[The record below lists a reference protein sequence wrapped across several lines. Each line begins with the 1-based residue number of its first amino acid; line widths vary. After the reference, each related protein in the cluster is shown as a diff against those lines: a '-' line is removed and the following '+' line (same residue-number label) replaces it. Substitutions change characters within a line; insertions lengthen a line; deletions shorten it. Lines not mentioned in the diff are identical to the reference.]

1 MDNWKLGESEEELF
15 NEKNETGKGFSI
27 GKIDKD
33 DLSEI
38 IFDKNQPENRTSP
51 DKKESKIDGGER
63 NAYGN
68 KKNGL
73 KKIFYLFLGTATILS
88 AYYLFKTLFPGNGTN
103 IKLFEL
109 KTVVY
114 KSKALPENNL
124 LITGYL
130 VNKNKFPVSYVRLT
144 CKLYST
150 KNIVLLSKR
159 VYAGNF
165 ISLEKLKKMSN
176 VAIDM
181 ALDNKD
187 GKNMSN
193 VEILPNHPIKFMV
206 VFFDINPNSKNY
218 SVSIS
223 HFYRIKK

>member
-1 MDNWKLGESEEELF
+1 MDNWKLGDEENELF
-15 NEKNETGKGFSI
+15 GDDNKSKKGFSI
-27 GKIDKD
+27 GKIDKGD

-38 IFDKNQPENRTSP
+38 IFNEKKSDKIEKEIPP
-51 DKKESKIDGGER
+51 KKEK
-63 NAYGN
+63 N
-68 KKNGL
+68 KAGF
-73 KKIFYLFLGTATILS
+73 KKIFYLLLGIAALLS
-88 AYYLFKTLFPGNGTN
+88 AAYLFKTLFPGNNTN
-103 IKLFEL
+103 IKLFGL

-114 KSKALPENNL
+114 KSKVLPENNL

-130 VNKNKFPVSYVRLT
+130 VNKNKFPVSYVKLN
-144 CKLYST
+144 CKLYDT
-150 KNIVLLSKR
+150 KNIVILTKH

-165 ISLEKLKKMSN
+165 ISIKKLKKMSN
-176 VAIDM
+176 VDVDM
-181 ALDNKD
+181 ELNNKD

-193 VEILPNHPIKFMV
+193 VEILPNHPIKFTV

>member
-1 MDNWKLGESEEELF
+1 MDNWKLGEGEEELF
-15 NEKNETGKGFSI
+15 NENNESKKGFSI
-27 GKIDKD
+27 GKIDKE
-33 DLSEI
+33 DLSKI
-38 IFDKNQPENRTSP
+38 IFNTKEP
-51 DKKESKIDGGER
+51 DKTEKKITPKKEKI
-63 NAYGN
+63 
-68 KKNGL
+68 
-73 KKIFYLFLGTATILS
+73 KKIFYLFLGAAALLS

-124 LITGYL
+124 AITGYL
-130 VNKNKFPVSYVRLT
+130 VNKNRFPVSYVKLN

-150 KNIVLLSKR
+150 KNIVLLTKH

-165 ISLEKLKKMSN
+165 ISIKKLKKMSN

-181 ALDNKD
+181 ELDNKD
-187 GKNMSN
+187 GKNMSD
-193 VEILPNHPIKFMV
+193 VEILPNHPVRFMV

-218 SVSIS
+218 SVSVS